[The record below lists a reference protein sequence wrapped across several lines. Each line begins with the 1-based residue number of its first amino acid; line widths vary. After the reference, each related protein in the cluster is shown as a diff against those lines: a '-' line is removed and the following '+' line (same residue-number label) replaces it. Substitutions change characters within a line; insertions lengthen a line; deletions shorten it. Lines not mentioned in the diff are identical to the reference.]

1 MIRKANTVDRYKQKL
16 EAMQIVEKEAQEL
29 RAQLEDMRQQA
40 DRTEEHSQGL
50 EMTIEKYRQTL
61 ETIEQQNYELQ
72 TVKRQ
77 FELENKLLT
86 ERSENLVE
94 ENAHS
99 ANIISSLQ
107 EKLSELEAR
116 KGSKDENAD
125 LQSQLQARDD
135 DIPNR

>member
-1 MIRKANTVDRYKQKL
+1 
-16 EAMQIVEKEAQEL
+16 MQIVEKEAQEL